1 MMEKDFCPAVHR
13 AYGCEHLVDLFGK
26 KGQEK
31 ISDLES
37 AILAL
42 QKERDELRQ
51 VLEKRDDKI
60 KKLTSANQEANIA
73 LKALESRSS
82 GHVKALPSV
91 PETDKARS
99 SEVKAEIGTAHGKR
113 MTPSEAGMLFQR
125 LGGIKSPKDDLLT
138 SYLIRPGSASDS
150 GLPSDLQSLASSIR
164 SVRGMAAFQCPGLFS
179 LALVPPLPLSE
190 DVLEYDDVFHAE
202 PLQEMMET
210 PLLVISA
217 HAGETFLGVAL
228 SKDGFEV
235 QEMVES
241 QVKEKHSKGG
251 WSQKRFERLREE
263 DIRSHAQAVEQM
275 VLEML
280 NKYRPVLKYAVIG
293 GDQGLLKQISPGLN
307 LPTVERSLEKPDEK
321 HNKALL
327 DDVYGFILYRS

>member
-1 MMEKDFCPAVHR
+1 MEKDFCPAVQR

-26 KGQEK
+26 KGQER
-31 ISDLES
+31 ISELES
-37 AILAL
+37 AVLAL
-42 QKERDELRQ
+42 QKERDEYKLI
-51 VLEKRDDKI
+51 LEKRDEKI
-60 KKLTSANQEANIA
+60 KKLTSTNQEANIA
-73 LKALESRSS
+73 LKALESRLSP
-82 GHVKALPSV
+82 GHAQLPPS
-91 PETDKARS
+91 ETDMDKARS
-99 SEVKAEIGTAHGKR
+99 MEAEIGKAHGKK
-113 MTPSEAGMLFQR
+113 MTPSEAAKLFQM
-125 LGGIKSPKDDLLT
+125 LKGIRSQNDDLLT
-138 SYLIRPGSASDS
+138 SYLIRPGTASDK

-164 SVRGMAAFQCPGLFS
+164 QSRGMAAFQCPGLFS

-190 DVLEYDDVFHAE
+190 DVLEFDNVFHPE
-202 PLQEMMET
+202 PLLEMMET

-263 DIRSHAQAVEQM
+263 DIRSHAQAVEQK
-275 VLEML
+275 LQEML

-293 GDQGLLKQISPGLN
+293 GDQSLLKQISPGLN
-307 LPTVERSLEKPDEK
+307 LPRVERSLEKPDEK
-321 HNKALL
+321 HTVALL
-327 DDVYGFILYRS
+327 DDVYGFVLYRS